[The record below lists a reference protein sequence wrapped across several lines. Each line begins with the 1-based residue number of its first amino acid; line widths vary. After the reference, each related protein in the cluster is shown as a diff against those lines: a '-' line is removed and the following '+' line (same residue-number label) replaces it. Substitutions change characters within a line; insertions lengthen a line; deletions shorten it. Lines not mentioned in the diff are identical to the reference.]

1 MKTIIREGNYAKL
14 GVSLQQEW
22 TVFTFCGEK
31 EDQCAVVLVE
41 KNGDAVRRIEVPE
54 EYCLGSLRSIAVKNL
69 TVEEYVYYFEING
82 KRVMDPYAR
91 GIMGRYQWN
100 DLSRKKNRYE
110 VFGEFIPDT
119 FEWGKDRAPEV
130 SRARM
135 VMYKLHVRGF
145 TMDSGT
151 KSTPGTFRALINRIP
166 YLKKL
171 GITTVELMPVY
182 EFEELELPK
191 EPKKLP
197 KYIQW
202 REEHTDII
210 KPPKKQEQKIPK
222 LNYWGYKKGEYFA
235 VKASYAQEPQRA
247 SQEYKT
253 LVKKLHENQIECV
266 MEMYFP
272 EDTNHNLVL
281 EVLRLWTAFICWG
294 QTFP

>member
-1 MKTIIREGNYAKL
+1 
-14 GVSLQQEW
+14 
-22 TVFTFCGEK
+22 
-31 EDQCAVVLVE
+31 
-41 KNGDAVRRIEVPE
+41 
-54 EYCLGSLRSIAVKNL
+54 
-69 TVEEYVYYFEING
+69 
-82 KRVMDPYAR
+82 
-91 GIMGRYQWN
+91 
-100 DLSRKKNRYE
+100 
-110 VFGEFIPDT
+110 
-119 FEWGKDRAPEV
+119 
-130 SRARM
+130 
-135 VMYKLHVRGF
+135 
-145 TMDSGT
+145 
-151 KSTPGTFRALINRIP
+151 
-166 YLKKL
+166 
-171 GITTVELMPVY
+171 MPVY

-281 EVLRLWTAFICWG
+281 EVLRFWVLEYHVDGFHLLGTNLPITAIVQDDFLSRTKIFYTGFNVNTKTCMCTRMNICILSDG
-294 QTFP
+294 C